1 MCNKRNT
8 NSQPVRRIP
17 NALKEKVNNEPQRML
32 KMNIIA
38 LVEEPS
44 DWINSMVVVEK
55 PNGSLRMYRPKKF
68 ESG

>member
-1 MCNKRNT
+1 
-8 NSQPVRRIP
+8 
-17 NALKEKVNNEPQRML
+17 ML

-55 PNGSLRMYRPKKF
+55 PNGSLQMYRPKKF